1 MNANK
6 IKNIINNSK
15 SKIYN
20 LNLKAEY
27 LTNSLNEINGKYREM
42 VDTIS
47 LYKNK
52 IQLIVGE

>member
-27 LTNSLNEINGKYREM
+27 LTNSLNEMR
-42 VDTIS
+42 
-47 LYKNK
+47 NK
-52 IQLIVGE
+52 